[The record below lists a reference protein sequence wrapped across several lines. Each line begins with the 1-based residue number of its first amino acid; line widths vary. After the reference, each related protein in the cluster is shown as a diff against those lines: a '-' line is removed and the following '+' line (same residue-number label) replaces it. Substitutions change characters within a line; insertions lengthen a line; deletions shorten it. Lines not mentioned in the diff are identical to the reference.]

1 METDGWIAPRTADE
15 AHEGYTAVGPT
26 AQVLVREIAR
36 AMAFDREEYAERVDE
51 DVVATARDA
60 LFASLLEVRVGSRE
74 TFDAWL
80 EDNAYTRDEV
90 HEVGS
95 EHVDNVVW
103 HVAPWASQ
111 VVAATFQDERDAAVA
126 TLRRVAFGR
135 IYRDLFDDPGAE
147 SGAD

>member
-103 HVAPWASQ
+103 HVAPPESGI
-111 VVAATFQDERDAAVA
+111 VAASFQDERDAAVA

-135 IYRDLFDDPGAE
+135 IYRDLFDRPGAE
-147 SGAD
+147 SEDD